1 MQVAAASEP
10 GSPGKPNEDG
20 IVVTA
25 EMAAVLD
32 GATVRTDT
40 GCIHGVPWFVENLAG
55 SLVKHEQEIS
65 PADALAEAIEETA
78 AAHRDTCDLYHP
90 GTPSAALAIAQARD
104 GLLRYLVLGDVTL
117 AIETTDGLRII
128 TDNRVDS
135 TAKAERAAAD
145 ALPDGSLEKTKALI
159 RMKHAEL
166 AARNVPGGYWVAA
179 ADPTAVAHSLTGE
192 IPLHAIRR
200 VILLTDGAA
209 RAVSPFKL
217 YDWPGVF
224 SVVARKGPG
233 GLIKQVRIAEDADP
247 TGKLYPRNKI
257 HDDATVAVITF

>member
-1 MQVAAASEP
+1 VQIAAASEP

-20 IVVTA
+20 VVVTA

-40 GCIHGVPWFVENLAG
+40 GCIHGVPWFVETLAR
-55 SLVKHEQEIS
+55 SLARHKEIP
-65 PADALAEAIEETA
+65 PADALSAAIAETA
-78 AAHRDTCDLYHP
+78 AAHRDTCDLNHP
-90 GTPSAALAIAQARD
+90 GTPSAAVAIAQAHED
-104 GLLRYLVLGDVTL
+104 SLRYLVLGDVTL
-117 AIETTDGLRII
+117 AVETTDGLRII

-135 TAKAERAAAD
+135 TAKAERAAAN
-145 ALPDGSLEKTKALI
+145 ALPAGSLEKAEALI

-166 AARNVPGGYWVAA
+166 AARNVPGGFWVAA
-179 ADPTAVAHSLTGE
+179 ADPAVVSHSMTGE
-192 IPLHAIRR
+192 IPLRTVRR

-217 YDWPGVF
+217 YDWPGIF
-224 SVVARKGPG
+224 SAVADEGPG

-247 TGKLYPRNKI
+247 TGNRHPRNKI
-257 HDDATVAVITF
+257 HDDATVVVITL